1 MTDRPDPQNLHPHNE
16 AQWRAYLNGADPA
29 ARAGRSLWQ
38 KLPSPPRC
46 ELCAAPF
53 KGPFAPL
60 LRLIGKRP
68 FTKNPRY
75 CDFCMSRLIKAEGGA
90 EIAMSALFAD
100 VRGSVPLAEQL
111 GPTRMREIVDRFYT
125 AGVDVLCQGGAMV
138 DRFMGDQIV
147 GYFVPLYA
155 PSHTRAAIETGLALL
170 TATGNAVGK
179 QPWIPIGVG
188 VHTGDAFVGT
198 VGRASGLLEL
208 TAIGESINVA
218 ARLASI
224 AEAGE
229 LVCSEAAYAAS
240 GLTQPGERREVVLKG
255 VSAAVPV
262 RVLRAA

>member
-1 MTDRPDPQNLHPHNE
+1 MTDRSDPHNE
-16 AQWRAYLNGADPA
+16 ERWRAYLTGADPA
-29 ARAGRSLWQ
+29 ARAGRALWG
-38 KLPSPPRC
+38 KLPRPPRC

-53 KGPFAPL
+53 RGPFVPL

-68 FTKNPRY
+68 FAKNPRY

-90 EIAMSALFAD
+90 EIEMSALFAD
-100 VRGSVPLAEQL
+100 VRGSTLLAEQL
-111 GPTRMREIVDRFYT
+111 GPTRMREIIDRFYT

-155 PSHTRAAIETGLALL
+155 PTHSRSAIETGIALL
-170 TATGNAVGK
+170 RATGNALGK
-179 QPWIPIGVG
+179 RSWIPIGVG
-188 VHTGDAFVGT
+188 VHTGEAFIGT
-198 VGRASGLLEL
+198 VGRAGGLLEL

-229 LVCSEAAYAAS
+229 LVCSEAAYLSS
-240 GLTQPGERREVVLKG
+240 GLTHPAERREVVLRG
-255 VSAAVPV
+255 VSMPVAV
-262 RVLRAA
+262 RVLRSS